1 MILSQQA
8 IQQDRFITLRVQ
20 VAIPQL
26 FLEAVPIAVQAGRK
40 RSGSGVFHMT
50 DLMDMVVSPYFTG
63 QVLSRGP
70 QQGAQGGMRAGHAQV
85 ALQYPGRESLLR
97 AECLSIDVPEP
108 GAQED
113 DTGMDLFQQGR
124 MQHRDDGGI
133 FVAGKTPVVALF
145 RQGLVGEQECAHE
158 QRGQDG
164 LFLLGQLLAC
174 PQGAFIGL
182 FESPPGAVAAT
193 LTTEKRTG

>member
-1 MILSQQA
+1 MTNLVDMI
-8 IQQDRFITLRVQ
+8 
-20 VAIPQL
+20 
-26 FLEAVPIAVQAGRK
+26 VPP
-40 RSGSGVFHMT
+40 H
-50 DLMDMVVSPYFTG
+50 FTG

-70 QQGAQGGMRAGHAQV
+70 QQGAQGGMRAGHTKV
-85 ALQYPGRESLLR
+85 SLQYPGREALLR
-97 AECLSIDVPEP
+97 TERLPINVPEP

-113 DTGMDLFQQGR
+113 DTGMNLFQQGR

-164 LFLLGQLLAC
+164 FFLLGQILAC

-182 FESPPGAVAAT
+182 FESSPGAVAAGILLEEGMEQT
-193 LTTEKRTG
+193 VLGSIMDKCRIGAGQPGQITG